1 MSLDS
6 FIEKFNGFTEPY
18 FFYNGEIEL
27 RYEPKG
33 HVPTCKSRSAAFPR
47 KREAIP
53 VTRYVLADRL
63 VPSTTEATFKY
74 P

>member
-27 RYEPKG
+27 RYEPKD

-47 KREAIP
+47 KRGW
-53 VTRYVLADRL
+53 L
-63 VPSTTEATFKY
+63 TTTFFRRWCL
-74 P
+74 